1 MPCIQISC
9 NLSFNLLKDAR
20 SEKGLASRKSL
31 NDLQTL
37 KQSIMKLKRIF
48 SAALIFTLMFSF
60 SDIFAQR
67 SHHRY
72 QQHRPGSIR
81 HRPLPCV
88 RPVPPIH
95 RIVPAPRQI
104 VRHHRAVHRAFRRGV
119 ACGQRQA
126 YHRAPRRGHRMMRP

>member
-1 MPCIQISC
+1 M
-9 NLSFNLLKDAR
+9 KDAG
-20 SEKGLASRKSL
+20 SEKGLASKKSL

-72 QQHRPGSIR
+72 QQHRSRSVR
-81 HRPLPCV
+81 HRPLPCA
-88 RPVPPIH
+88 RPMPPMH

-119 ACGQRQA
+119 ALGHRQA
-126 YHRAPRRGHRMMRP
+126 SLRAARRGHRMMRP

>member
-20 SEKGLASRKSL
+20 SEKGLASKKSL

-37 KQSIMKLKRIF
+37 KQSIMKLKRII

-72 QQHRPGSIR
+72 QQQQFQYRELIIENGHFDR
-81 HRPLPCV
+81 V
-88 RPVPPIH
+88 RTSQV
-95 RIVPAPRQI
+95 IVPRTRSP
-104 VRHHRAVHRAFRRGV
+104 V
-119 ACGQRQA
+119 AKST
-126 YHRAPRRGHRMMRP
+126 

>member
-1 MPCIQISC
+1 M
-9 NLSFNLLKDAR
+9 KDAG
-20 SEKGLASRKSL
+20 SEKGLASKKSL

-67 SHHRY
+67 IHHRY
-72 QQHRPGSIR
+72 QQHRSGSVR
-81 HRPLPCV
+81 HRPLPCA
-88 RPVPPIH
+88 RPMPPMH

-119 ACGQRQA
+119 ALGHRQA
-126 YHRAPRRGHRMMRP
+126 YHRAARRGHRMMRP